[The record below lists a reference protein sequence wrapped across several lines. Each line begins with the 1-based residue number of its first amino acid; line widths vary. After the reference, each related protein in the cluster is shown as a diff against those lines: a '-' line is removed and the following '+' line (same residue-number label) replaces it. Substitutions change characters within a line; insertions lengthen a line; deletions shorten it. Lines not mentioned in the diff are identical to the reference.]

1 MQYFSRLLTSG
12 QENLPPDSLHALC
25 TMLSAFCP
33 RPLCHPIHNQ
43 PHVNPGEAW
52 FHYQHKIDC
61 RRKVI
66 TWFLSKHCLFTFP
79 WVLVLSEVEVLVIGY
94 WSISISASWQ
104 NLLLFL
110 GYCLLKDSKICL
122 LTKPLTFPWLKTPSP
137 CTIIC
142 CTVNLFVQV
151 SRLECNMLL
160 VSWRAGKNV
169 CLLTKPLTFP
179 WLLVIGYWIKV
190 ISVSWQ
196 NF

>member
-1 MQYFSRLLTSG
+1 MCFDWWLKSIGRLVCLQFKGDWMPVWVGWMTEKRWRSFKLSAVSCQLSGIKGATSCQLPEYTHYSVSARSSLQTWMQYFSRLLTSG

-79 WVLVLSEVEVLVIGY
+79 WVLVLSEVEVLVIG
-94 WSISISASWQ
+94 
-104 NLLLFL
+104 
-110 GYCLLKDSKICL
+110 SK
-122 LTKPLTFPWLKTPSP
+122 
-137 CTIIC
+137 
-142 CTVNLFVQV
+142 
-151 SRLECNMLL
+151 
-160 VSWRAGKNV
+160 
-169 CLLTKPLTFP
+169 
-179 WLLVIGYWIKV
+179 
-190 ISVSWQ
+190 
-196 NF
+196 